1 MKTKRKYL
9 NNIIVLVILTLLPLV
24 SPDPVIAIAFM
35 AIVYAMFA
43 TGLNIIVGWTGLL
56 DLGAAG
62 FVAVGAY
69 SAAIMLTQFHLPP
82 LLVILLNL
90 PIGFVFGVLLGLPTL
105 RHREDYFAIL
115 TMGFAELV
123 ALTIRNWPAV
133 TKGSYG
139 YSNIPPTILP
149 FSTQPLSAVPPI
161 GFYYL
166 ALLTIILLYYLV
178 RKLRETMIGRY
189 FQQIK
194 ENETIASL
202 FGINVIKTKIIAF
215 GTSAAIISLGGF
227 FWASYQRSVVWTEFG
242 ILLSCLFIA
251 FIVIGG
257 IGNPLG
263 VIIGAAVIGSLQ
275 EVLRNI
281 LTEFGLPTNIRFL
294 IFSTILILFIL
305 IRPKGILQDKPEWF
319 NSIKLGKLNKVKNKS
334 RQKLKNSEI
343 LIEIK
348 NLVKRFGGLVA
359 LNNLSFSIRA
369 GETLAIIGPNGSG
382 KTTLLNLLNGLVK
395 RDKGEILY
403 NGKQIH
409 NLSIH
414 KISRLG
420 IGRTLQEI
428 SVIND
433 LSIIDNVLLVNDN
446 IDFKVVED
454 SFRNAGIIN
463 LKENV
468 DRLSYGEKKK
478 LDVLRM
484 LNKKEF
490 WDVILL
496 DEPTA
501 GLTQT
506 ESLQLVQYLRKL
518 KEEIGFTLVIVS
530 HDVLFLESLGL
541 DRVIVLNKGK
551 MFKEGSY
558 SSIRNDKEVQKIF
571 WGI

>member
-1 MKTKRKYL
+1 MNTKRKYL
-9 NNIIVLVILTLLPLV
+9 KNIIVLVVLTLFPIV
-24 SPDPVIAIAFM
+24 SPDPIIAIAFM
-35 AIVYAMFA
+35 AIVYALFA

-82 LLVILLNL
+82 LIVNLLNL

-139 YSNIPPTILP
+139 YSNIPPTVLP
-149 FSTQPLSAVPPI
+149 FSTQPFSAVPPI

-166 ALLTIILLYYLV
+166 ALLTIIPLYFLV
-178 RKLRETMIGRY
+178 LKLRNTKIGRHLH
-189 FQQIK
+189 QIK

-227 FWASYQRSVVWTEFG
+227 FWASYQRSIVWTEFG

-257 IGNPLG
+257 VGNPLG

-275 EVLRNI
+275 EVLRKI
-281 LTEFGLPTNIRFL
+281 LTEFGLPSNIRFL

-305 IRPKGILQDKPEWF
+305 KRPKGIIPDKPEWF
-319 NSIKLGKLNKVKNKS
+319 KTIKFSGLNKVKNKS
-334 RQKLKNSEI
+334 RHKVYNQEI
-343 LIEIK
+343 IIEIR
-348 NLVKRFGGLVA
+348 NLVKRFGGLIAVD
-359 LNNLSFSIRA
+359 NLSFNIRG
-369 GETLAIIGPNGSG
+369 GESLAIIGPNGSG
-382 KTTLLNLLNGLVK
+382 KTTLLNLLNGIVK
-395 RDKGEILY
+395 RDRGEILY
-403 NGKQIH
+403 QGKQIQ
-409 NLSIH
+409 NLNTY

-420 IGRTLQEI
+420 IGRTMQEI
-428 SVIND
+428 SVIDN
-433 LSIIDNVLLVNDN
+433 LSIIDNVLLVNEN
-446 IDFKVVED
+446 IDVKEVQD
-454 SFRNAGIIN
+454 SFGDLGIIN
-463 LKENV
+463 LNV
-468 DRLSYGEKKK
+468 NVERLSYGEKKK
-478 LDVLRM
+478 LDSLR
-484 LNKKEF
+484 LLSKHGL
-490 WDVILL
+490 WDLILL

-506 ESLQLVQYLRKL
+506 ESLQLVQYLKKL
-518 KEEIGFTLVIVS
+518 KKEIGLTLVIVS
-530 HDVLFLESLGL
+530 HDVLFLEGLEL
-541 DRVIVLNKGK
+541 DRVIVLNRGRL
-551 MFKEGSY
+551 FKEGPY
-558 SSIRNDKEVQKIF
+558 SSIRNDKDVQKIF
-571 WGI
+571 WGV